1 MTANNAS
8 RCSAKSTAEKFSFGH
23 KAIAVALSV
32 AMLGFG
38 WPAVSPASSYAATE
52 GESVSMVSPD
62 PPSIVAYDY
71 EVEVGQ
77 SFDIV
82 LGHVLYHHHQKW
94 KSSDGSI
101 ATVKGRNSWG
111 VFWGEVTGVK
121 PGSVEIIYTWDQR
134 NSGQLSKT
142 YRVLVKKA
150 PIAGRVTLT
159 GKSVSSVYD
168 GASHAAGTATATDTN
183 GHNVVVEYQK
193 ADGTWT
199 ENPAEITATNVAD
212 STTVKVRASVP
223 DYYDGYVETT
233 ENLTIAQRPVNL
245 TGATDS
251 KSYTG
256 SAQEITGITA
266 ESQHG
271 NRGLVSGQTY
281 DGLTYSAKGTDPGEY
296 KGAFSGNV
304 AIKAGGQDVTA
315 NYEVTKEAGTL
326 TVTKSA
332 ITGYVTL
339 STTPVSAVYDG
350 KPHAAGTA
358 TATDANGHAV
368 KVEYQKADGSW
379 TTNPADITATNVA
392 DSATVNVRAS
402 VPDYYEGYVE
412 ATEALSIDKRPVG
425 FTGESAAK
433 KNNGSE
439 PEIAGIAA
447 ENQAE
452 SQTYAG
458 LSYSANGSEQEITG
472 IAAENLVAGQ
482 TWEGLS
488 YSAKGTDPGY
498 YDGVFSGKLAIKA
511 GGQDVTA
518 NYEVTK
524 TPGKLTITDSR
535 IADYVTL
542 AATPVS
548 AVYDGKP
555 HAAGTATATDANGH
569 AVKVEYQ
576 KADGSWTT
584 NPADI
589 TATNVA
595 DSATVNVRASVPD
608 YYEGYV
614 EATEALTVTHRPVA
628 FNGTSGS
635 KLYTGSEQE
644 IAGIAAEGQS
654 EDRGLVSGQT
664 WEGLSYSAKGTDPG
678 YHDGA
683 FSGKPAIK
691 AGGQDVTANYEVT
704 QTPGKL
710 TIAKS
715 DIDYYVTLSD
725 TLVGVVYDGKPHAA
739 DAVDAVDDNGHNVVV
754 EYLKSDYSWTT
765 NPAEITATNVADST
779 LVVVRASVPDYYEGY
794 TYTVGILFIDQRPV
808 SFIGE
813 SATKEHNGS
822 EQEITGITAEEQS
835 EDRGLISGQTWEG
848 LSYSAKGTASSTYD
862 GAFTGDVVIKADGQD
877 VTENYEVTQ
886 IPGTLTIAE
895 PQTAEEDT
903 EADAPAAEGN
913 SSASGSNG
921 SGVSGKSS
929 SATKAGSTA
938 KTGDALAPFAAGAGI
953 AAMAA
958 ALAAF
963 LASRKR
969 RGTRQ

>member
-1 MTANNAS
+1 MTTNNAS
-8 RCSAKSTAEKFSFGH
+8 RCSTKCTTEQLSFGH
-23 KAIAVALSV
+23 KAIAVALS
-32 AMLGFG
+32 AILLGFG

-52 GESVSMVSPD
+52 GENISIAEPER
-62 PPSIVAYDY
+62 PSIPACDY

-82 LGHVLYHHHQKW
+82 LGHVFWERHKKW
-94 KSSDGSI
+94 KSSDESI
-101 ATVKGRNSWG
+101 ATVKGDNNHG
-111 VFWGEVTGVK
+111 VYWATVTGVK
-121 PGSVEIIYTWDQR
+121 PGLVEILYTYDQR
-134 NSGQLSKT
+134 NSGQLSRT
-142 YRVLVKKA
+142 YRILVKKA

-193 ADGTWT
+193 ADGSWT
-199 ENPAEITATNVAD
+199 E
-212 STTVKVRASVP
+212 
-223 DYYDGYVETT
+223 
-233 ENLTIAQRPVNL
+233 
-245 TGATDS
+245 
-251 KSYTG
+251 
-256 SAQEITGITA
+256 
-266 ESQHG
+266 
-271 NRGLVSGQTY
+271 
-281 DGLTYSAKGTDPGEY
+281 
-296 KGAFSGNV
+296 
-304 AIKAGGQDVTA
+304 
-315 NYEVTKEAGTL
+315 
-326 TVTKSA
+326 
-332 ITGYVTL
+332 
-339 STTPVSAVYDG
+339 
-350 KPHAAGTA
+350 
-358 TATDANGHAV
+358 
-368 KVEYQKADGSW
+368 
-379 TTNPADITATNVA
+379 NPADITATNVA
-392 DSATVNVRAS
+392 DSTTVNVRAS

-433 KNNGSE
+433 KTNGSE
-439 PEIAGIAA
+439 PEIASIAA

-472 IAAENLVAGQ
+472 IAAENLVVGQ

-488 YSAKGTDPGY
+488 YSAKGAESGY
-498 YDGVFSGKLAIKA
+498 YDGAFSGKLAIKA

-524 TPGKLTITDSR
+524 TPGKLTITESQ
-535 IADYVTL
+535 IADCVTL
-542 AATPVS
+542 TTTPVS

-569 AVKVEYQ
+569 AVRVEYQ
-576 KADGSWTT
+576 KADGTWTE

-589 TATNVA
+589 AATNVA
-595 DSATVNVRASVPD
+595 DSTTVVVRASVPG

-614 EATEALTVTHRPVA
+614 YATEALTVTHRPVA
-628 FNGTSGS
+628 FNGASGS

-644 IAGIAAEGQS
+644 IIGITAEEQS

-678 YHDGA
+678 YYDGTFA
-683 FSGKPAIK
+683 GKLAIK

-715 DIDYYVTLSD
+715 DIDDYVTLSD

-739 DAVDAVDDNGHNVVV
+739 DAVDATDENGHDVVV
-754 EYLKSDYSWTT
+754 EYLKPDYSWTT

-779 LVVVRASVPDYYEGY
+779 LVIARASVPDYYEGY

-808 SFIGE
+808 SFTGE
-813 SATKEHNGS
+813 SATKEYNGS
-822 EQEITGITAEEQS
+822 EQEITGITAEGQS
-835 EDRGLISGQTWEG
+835 EDRGLVSGQTWEG
-848 LSYSAKGTASSTYD
+848 LSYSAKGTAPSTYD
-862 GAFTGDVVIKADGQD
+862 GAFTGDVVIKADGQN

-886 IPGTLTIAE
+886 IPGTLTITE
-895 PQTAEEDT
+895 SQTAEEDT

-913 SSASGSNG
+913 SSDSGSNG
-921 SGVSGKSS
+921 SGVSNKSS
-929 SATKAGSTA
+929 SATKAGSTV
-938 KTGDALAPFAAGAGI
+938 KTGDAVAPFAASAGI
-953 AAMAA
+953 AAIAA
-958 ALAAF
+958 VLAAF